1 MDFPR
6 GRQTWLWDPGLN
18 TYHSSPVHRETAIRL
33 HDNGAEFHVL
43 GVSAA
48 ALWSEPAHWSSR
60 GGGRA
65 QRPSA
70 GSQDGHRGSEEGREQ
85 KARGLKK

>member
-1 MDFPR
+1 MAGGFPSKWADMAV
-6 GRQTWLWDPGLN
+6 GSGLN
-18 TYHSSPVHRETAIRL
+18 TYQSSPVHRETAIRL

-70 GSQDGHRGSEEGREQ
+70 G
-85 KARGLKK
+85 